1 MPVED
6 FIIIVYCCV
15 ADNYA
20 ALLSSRLRSRGF
32 ETKLSDE
39 EVITMEIVGEFMGK
53 DQDKSLWRYFRNH
66 WHDWFPHLGSRANFA
81 KQSANLCLL
90 KEQIMKRLARQMGSY
105 DDSIHIIDGFPMPV
119 CQLTRAAK
127 SRCFRGE
134 AGYSYCASKKDKYY
148 GFEGH
153 LLIDSRGVICGCTF
167 ADASL
172 DERDVVYELTA
183 DIKGLLIGDKGY
195 IRPLLR
201 EELKW
206 QDIDLQTPLRK
217 NMKDSRDKTFVKQL
231 MSARRLVE
239 TVIGQLS
246 ERFHIEKMR
255 ARDLWHAQNRFIRKL
270 LAHTVGVFL
279 NHCFGRQLLQFEALV
294 QL

>member
-1 MPVED
+1 MRLED

-15 ADNYA
+15 VDTYA
-20 ALLSSRLRSRGF
+20 ALVKSPLRSRGF
-32 ETKLSDE
+32 ERKLSDE

-53 DQDKSLWRYFRNH
+53 DQDKSLWRYFRSH
-66 WHDWFPHLGSRANFA
+66 WHDWFPSLGSRSNFA
-81 KQSANLCLL
+81 KQSANLWLL
-90 KEQIMKRLARQMGSY
+90 KEQIMKRLAQQMGSY
-105 DDSIHIIDGFPMPV
+105 DDSIHIIDGFPIAV
-119 CQLTRAAK
+119 CQITRAAK
-127 SRCFRGE
+127 SHCFRGE
-134 AGYSYCASKKDKYY
+134 AGYSYCAAKKDKYY

-167 ADASL
+167 ADASI
-172 DERDVVYELTA
+172 DERDVVHELTA
-183 DIKGLLIGDKGY
+183 NIKGLLIGDKGY

-201 EELKW
+201 EELTW

-217 NMKDSRDKTFVKQL
+217 NMKDSRDKTLVKQL

-239 TVIGQLS
+239 TVIGQLA

-279 NHCFGRQLLQFEALV
+279 NYCLGRQLLQFDSLV